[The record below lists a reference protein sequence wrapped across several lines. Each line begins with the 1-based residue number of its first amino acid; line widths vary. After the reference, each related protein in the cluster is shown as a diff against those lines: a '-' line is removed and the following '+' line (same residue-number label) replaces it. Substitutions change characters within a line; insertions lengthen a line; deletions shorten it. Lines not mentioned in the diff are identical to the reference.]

1 MKVTLWGVRTH
12 KEEMKQ
18 LTVKPT
24 CMYTHAPTA
33 EIQNNSLACSPQSD
47 SCECLRS
54 ASSSANTNVK
64 AYAKEPTKW
73 HCRFTLCSLFYT
85 IVPKESNSASDTH
98 YQTCRS
104 TAGYSSGLEHWSGL
118 NDNHQLWNIF
128 SPVHTPFLNA
138 LVGGRLHYIHL
149 QIVARQLQGL
159 CVKEKRFKCKSTQAS
174 GTPWGRE
181 IESCLT

>member
-1 MKVTLWGVRTH
+1 MKVTLWGHTRRKWNKV
-12 KEEMKQ
+12 KQ

-24 CMYTHAPTA
+24 CT
-33 EIQNNSLACSPQSD
+33 NSWNSKQLACMQPTERFLWVFAL
-47 SCECLRS
+47 C
-54 ASSSANTNVK
+54 SSSANTNVK

-73 HCRFTLCSLFYT
+73 HCRFTLCCLFYT
-85 IVPKESNSASDTH
+85 IVLKENNSASDTH

-104 TAGYSSGLEHWSGL
+104 TAGYSSGLEHWSAL

-138 LVGGRLHYIHL
+138 LVGGRLHYIHS
-149 QIVARQLQGL
+149 QIAARQLQGL

>member
-1 MKVTLWGVRTH
+1 MSVPTWKLHSEDTRGGNETAHSETH
-12 KEEMKQ
+12 MHVHTCTNSWNSKQ
-18 LTVKPT
+18 LACMQPT
-24 CMYTHAPTA
+24 ERFLWVFALC
-33 EIQNNSLACSPQSD
+33 
-47 SCECLRS
+47 
-54 ASSSANTNVK
+54 SSSANTNVK
-64 AYAKEPTKW
+64 AYAKW

-104 TAGYSSGLEHWSGL
+104 TAGYSSGLEHWSCL

-149 QIVARQLQGL
+149 QIAARQLQGL

-181 IESCLT
+181 IESCPT

>member
-1 MKVTLWGVRTH
+1 MKVTLE
-12 KEEMKQ
+12 EEMKQ

-33 EIQNNSLACSPQSD
+33 EIQNNSLACSPQSVCALLQLCKHKCQ
-47 SCECLRS
+47 SLC
-54 ASSSANTNVK
+54 K
-64 AYAKEPTKW
+64 GPTML

-85 IVPKESNSASDTH
+85 IVLKESNSASDTH

-104 TAGYSSGLEHWSGL
+104 TAGYSSGLEHWSCL

-138 LVGGRLHYIHL
+138 LVRGRLHYIHL
-149 QIVARQLQGL
+149 QIAARQLQGL

-181 IESCLT
+181 IESYPT

>member
-1 MKVTLWGVRTH
+1 MSVLTWKLHSRRKWNSSQWNPHACTH
-12 KEEMKQ
+12 MHQQ
-18 LTVKPT
+18 LKFKTT
-24 CMYTHAPTA
+24 RLHAA
-33 EIQNNSLACSPQSD
+33 HRVFALC
-47 SCECLRS
+47 
-54 ASSSANTNVK
+54 SSSANTNVK
-64 AYAKEPTKW
+64 AYAKGPTML

-104 TAGYSSGLEHWSGL
+104 TAGYSSGLEHWSCL

-149 QIVARQLQGL
+149 QIAARQLQGL

-181 IESCLT
+181 IESCPT